1 MFVALDLSEPARG
14 ELAAWCAGL
23 FADRSDLRPVPADHL
38 HVTLAF
44 LGWQDEAAAG
54 AIAEAAMAA
63 AAGLSRPRLTPGE
76 PRAVPD
82 RRPRL
87 FALDLVDEAGRATA
101 LQAAASDA
109 LEQAGVYRPERR
121 PWWPHITIARV
132 KRGARRVEPLAADPP
147 PLGPIEPGELTLY
160 RSTLRPQGALYEPL
174 ARVAL
179 GD

>member
-1 MFVALDLSEPARG
+1 M
-14 ELAAWCAGL
+14 
-23 FADRSDLRPVPADHL
+23 
-38 HVTLAF
+38 TLAF

-87 FALDLVDEAGRATA
+87 FALDLVDEAGAPRRSRPPRPTRSSR
-101 LQAAASDA
+101 AASTGLND
-109 LEQAGVYRPERR
+109 GPGGRTSP
-121 PWWPHITIARV
+121 IARV